1 MRPNTERF
9 TAAVRHAVLS
19 ALLLGATAPAHAL
32 FGDDEARKAIID
44 LRGRLEIQNR
54 DTGARLRELSTSVG
68 ALNTSVGAL
77 STSIEALGQRLDRLE
92 QLARGQIELQNQ
104 IELLKQEIARLRGQ
118 VETQTNE
125 LAQTQRRQRDLAAE
139 VDGRIKPFEP
149 VSVQID
155 GKSVTVEADERRS
168 YDAALTAFQAGDFA
182 AAANGLAALR
192 ARWPTSGY
200 AANALYWSG
209 AAQFAQKDYPGALAS
224 HQLVL
229 ARHPAH
235 PRAADALLSVAYC
248 HIEGGDKKAARR
260 SLQQLLERYP
270 DSAAAPQA
278 RDRLATLK

>member
-1 MRPNTERF
+1 MRPHAKRL
-9 TAAVRHAVLS
+9 TATVRHAVLCT
-19 ALLLGATAPAHAL
+19 LLLGATAPAHAL

-54 DTGARLRELSTSVG
+54 DTGARLRELG
-68 ALNTSVGAL
+68 A
-77 STSIEALGQRLDRLE
+77 SIEALGQRLDRLE
-92 QLARGQIELQNQ
+92 QVSRGQIELQNQ

-118 VETQTNE
+118 LETQTNE

-139 VDGRIKPFEP
+139 VDARIKPFEP

-155 GKSVTVEADERRS
+155 GKPVTVEADERRS
-168 YDAALTAFQAGDFA
+168 YEAALTAFQAGDFA
-182 AAANGLAALR
+182 AAANGLGALR

-224 HQLVL
+224 HQQFL

-248 HIEGGDKKAARR
+248 QIESGDKKAARR